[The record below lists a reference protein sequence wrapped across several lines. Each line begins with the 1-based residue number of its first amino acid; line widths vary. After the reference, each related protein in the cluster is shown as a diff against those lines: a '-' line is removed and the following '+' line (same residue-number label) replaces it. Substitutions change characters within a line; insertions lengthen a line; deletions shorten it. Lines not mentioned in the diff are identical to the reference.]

1 MLQTFHHKLI
11 STGDQTGHISCH
23 LTHQC
28 LHKYTTGRS
37 CTKLPKTPITNS
49 VRYYS
54 GTNTKNSPCST
65 RKEATDCLKVL
76 SKRQWQDV
84 YTGNGHSSKKS
95 DFEFVLMSY
104 NVLAQKL
111 IEEHLYLYKRHNH
124 KTLNWQIR
132 WSNLFN
138 EIKTMKPDVLCLQ
151 EVQETHLN
159 DYYR

>member
-1 MLQTFHHKLI
+1 
-11 STGDQTGHISCH
+11 
-23 LTHQC
+23 
-28 LHKYTTGRS
+28 
-37 CTKLPKTPITNS
+37 
-49 VRYYS
+49 
-54 GTNTKNSPCST
+54 
-65 RKEATDCLKVL
+65 
-76 SKRQWQDV
+76 
-84 YTGNGHSSKKS
+84 
-95 DFEFVLMSY
+95 MSY